1 MDVFT
6 GDCPCG
12 NGRIVAS
19 GPRYRVGMCHWLRRK
34 HHGALSRLCGV
45 PSGDADLGWR
55 SGDLTRLP
63 PARASR
69 RSPIGVPRGVAARL
83 WRATRAAA
91 ALTVAVVF
99 AWPAATVTAQR
110 QAAPDAAL
118 RLDPRAGG
126 GVIASHFVG
135 FSIEWSLIERYM
147 GPSARPAF
155 ASLLRN
161 LGTGEL
167 RIGGGTQDLMPF
179 DPGAANSV
187 RVITPEDVRAV
198 RATLDAVNG
207 EDRGRTVPA
216 WGAILGTA
224 LAPKGDERR
233 PFVSPEHAR
242 AFATQGVA
250 PAFAGAERYV
260 AGIGLGNEPD
270 ITYRYDVARYLA
282 DFAVYRDAGVT
293 EPFALIA
300 PSLSEPVAP
309 WQAIEARSVP
319 TRLFWEWPAIL
330 DAIAPAVS
338 ARRSV
343 HGTFATDH
351 FYPLARGCVSDPY
364 RCGTIE
370 RLLSD
375 ERFGNLAYQVF
386 LHGSEAARHGLAYR
400 LQEINSAAG
409 RGVDGVSNVA
419 AAALWTL
426 AMMFES
432 ACPQPPNAP
441 GANADCSIG
450 SIGVNL
456 HNAEVNAWFVPEE
469 GNAFYNAIAY
479 DPSPAVGPPTAAPPY
494 YALLL
499 FARFAQGTSGLR
511 PLAVSADSP
520 AGARIKAWQVDAG
533 ARGRRLFVLNM
544 SGAPATATVAAP
556 ASRYTINRLTPHDPT
571 GPGRT
576 LDAPQVRIDGRAVRP
591 DGSWPGFAPTRGAL
605 ADGRLR
611 LELGGGEAAVVTL
624 GG

>member
-1 MDVFT
+1 MPIP
-6 GDCPCG
+6 GG
-12 NGRIVAS
+12 G
-19 GPRYRVGMCHWLRRK
+19 
-34 HHGALSRLCGV
+34 
-45 PSGDADLGWR
+45 
-55 SGDLTRLP
+55 SGDLTRTP
-63 PARASR
+63 PARVRR
-69 RSPIGVPRGVAARL
+69 RSLFGVPRVAAARVC
-83 WRATRAAA
+83 RTTRAVA
-91 ALTVAVVF
+91 ALTVAVLL
-99 AWPAATVTAQR
+99 AWPAASATAQR
-110 QAAPDAAL
+110 QAAADAAL
-118 RLDPRAGG
+118 RLDARGGG
-126 GVIASHFVG
+126 GVVASHFVG

-147 GPSARPAF
+147 GPGARPAF

-167 RIGGGTQDLMPF
+167 RIGGGSQDLMPF
-179 DPGAANSV
+179 DPGAANTV

-207 EDRGRTVPA
+207 DDRGPTVPA

-224 LAPKGDERR
+224 LAPAGDPRR

-250 PAFAGAERYV
+250 PAFAGGAERDV
-260 AGIGLGNEPD
+260 VGIGLGNEPD
-270 ITYRYDVARYLA
+270 ITYGYDVARYLA

-300 PSLSEPVAP
+300 PSLSEPIAP
-309 WQAIEARSVP
+309 WQAIEARTVP

-330 DAIAPAVS
+330 DAIAPAIK

-351 FYPLARGCVSDPY
+351 FYPLARGCVTDPY
-364 RCGTIE
+364 RCATIE

-386 LHGSEAARHGLAYR
+386 LHASEAAGHGLAYR

-441 GANADCSIG
+441 GANADCSVG

-469 GNAFYNAIAY
+469 GNAYYNAIAY
-479 DPSPAVGPPTAAPPY
+479 DPSPAIGAPTAAPPY
-494 YALLL
+494 YGLLL

-511 PLAVSADSP
+511 PVAVSVESS

-533 ARGRRLFVLNM
+533 ARGRRLFVLNL
-544 SGAPATATVAAP
+544 SGAPATATIAAP
-556 ASRYTINRLTPHDPT
+556 ASRYTIDRMTPHDPT
-571 GPGRT
+571 GAGRT
-576 LDAPQVRIDGRAVRP
+576 LDAPQVRIDGRTVRA
-591 DGSWPGFAPTRGAL
+591 DGSWPGFAPTGGAL
-605 ADGRLR
+605 DDGPLR

>member
-1 MDVFT
+1 MAEEQQTFEEADRFASCMALLT
-6 GDCPCG
+6 GEIQ
-12 NGRIVAS
+12 IVEATVLGFS
-19 GPRYRVGMCHWLRRK
+19 GG
-34 HHGALSRLCGV
+34 
-45 PSGDADLGWR
+45 ADLGR
-55 SGDLTRLP
+55 RIGDLTRMP
-63 PARASR
+63 CARVRR
-69 RSPIGVPRGVAARL
+69 RSLIGAPRGVWARVWQAAR
-83 WRATRAAA
+83 AVAV
-91 ALTVAVVF
+91 LTVVVLLS
-99 AWPAATVTAQR
+99 WPATIATAQR
-110 QAAPDAAL
+110 PAAADAAL
-118 RLDPRAGG
+118 RLDARGGG
-126 GVIASHFVG
+126 GVVASHFVG

-147 GPSARPAF
+147 GPGARPAF

-161 LGTGEL
+161 LGSGEL
-167 RIGGGTQDLMPF
+167 RIGGGSQDLMPF
-179 DPGAANSV
+179 DPGAANTV

-198 RATLDAVNG
+198 RATLDAVNAD
-207 EDRGRTVPA
+207 DRGRTVPS
-216 WGAILGTA
+216 WGTILGTA
-224 LAPKGDERR
+224 LAPEGDERR

-242 AFATQGVA
+242 AFTTQGVV
-250 PAFAGAERYV
+250 PAFADGAERYV

-309 WQAIEARSVP
+309 WQAIEARTVP

-364 RCGTIE
+364 RCATIE

-375 ERFGNLAYQVF
+375 ERFANLAYQVF
-386 LHGSEAARHGLAYR
+386 LHGGEAARRGLAYR

-456 HNAEVNAWFVPEE
+456 HNAEVNAWFLPEE

-479 DPSPAVGPPTAAPPY
+479 DPSPAIGPPAAAPPY

-511 PLAVSADSP
+511 PVAVSADSP

-544 SGAPATATVAAP
+544 SGAPATATVAAS
-556 ASRYTINRLTPHDPT
+556 ASRYTIDRMTPHDPT
-571 GPGRT
+571 GAGRT

-591 DGSWPGFAPTRGAL
+591 DGSWPGFAPTSGAL
-605 ADGRLR
+605 AHGRLR
-611 LELGGGEAAVVTL
+611 LKLGGGEAAVITL
-624 GG
+624 RG